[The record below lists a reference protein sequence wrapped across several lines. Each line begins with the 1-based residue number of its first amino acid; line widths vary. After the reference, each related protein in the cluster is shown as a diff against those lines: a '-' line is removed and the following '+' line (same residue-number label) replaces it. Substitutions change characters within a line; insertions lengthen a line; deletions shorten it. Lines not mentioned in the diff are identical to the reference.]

1 MLRIKYYIFVY
12 VSSSGVFTDARLCIR
27 TRELSISLGLPNAHG
42 QHRQC
47 RERSQWRMARLRGR
61 PGGWE
66 HNRVVK
72 WWVYLVQTWWDKC
85 SAKWFEIDLF
95 KTNINWELT
104 NHENRWPTE
113 DRNRDVM
120 SQPQISHRWHV
131 SNDFFWYRSKSP
143 VGMVYTIH
151 VIKFLGIGFCH
162 FFWNY
167 VFHCFV
173 VLHSFTMFYHSS
185 WHPATCPSLEAT
197 SYINEDGGKSYYPRP
212 APWIWVGQVAI
223 KRG

>member
-104 NHENRWPTE
+104 NHENRWHTE

-131 SNDFFWYRSKSP
+131 SNDFFCTGVNLQLGWCIRSMSSN
-143 VGMVYTIH
+143 
-151 VIKFLGIGFCH
+151 FWELGFAI
-162 FFWNY
+162 FFE
-167 VFHCFV
+167 
-173 VLHSFTMFYHSS
+173 TMFSTVLLFYTLLLCFTTVVDILLRVRA
-185 WHPATCPSLEAT
+185 WRQLAT
-197 SYINEDGGKSYYPRP
+197 STKM
-212 APWIWVGQVAI
+212 VASPI
-223 KRG
+223 ILARHHGFG